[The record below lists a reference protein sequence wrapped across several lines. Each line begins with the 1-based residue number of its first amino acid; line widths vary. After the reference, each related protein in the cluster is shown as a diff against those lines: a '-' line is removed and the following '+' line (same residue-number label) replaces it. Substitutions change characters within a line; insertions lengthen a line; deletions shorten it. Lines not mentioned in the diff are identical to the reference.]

1 MINITYINLLMADI
15 NGLTDDVYESLVDN
29 DIEQL
34 NKSVDTLIKI
44 LKDVKKIHEPN
55 QGDIRPI

>member
-1 MINITYINLLMADI
+1 MADI

>member
-15 NGLTDDVYESLVDN
+15 NGLTDDIYESLVDN

-34 NKSVDTLIKI
+34 NRSVDTLIKI
-44 LKDVKKIHEPN
+44 LKDVKKINESN
-55 QGDIRPI
+55 QTDIGPV